1 MVKPWQQAMRL
12 PDFLG
17 SYDYAQLY
25 NEAMVNDL
33 GPGSEVYSPA
43 DLEAYKNGT
52 DKYRYPNVNW
62 YNQLLRTLSPTMIC
76 RQEVVPMSYDTSF
89 C

>member
-1 MVKPWQQAMRL
+1 
-12 PDFLG
+12 
-17 SYDYAQLY
+17 
-25 NEAMVNDL
+25 MVNDL

-62 YNQLLRTLSPTMIC
+62 YNQLLRTLSPIADYDC

-89 C
+89 Y